1 MSLFVCLLCLSL
13 KNVLSSQEAMTSN
26 GWIATV
32 FHIHH
37 QKRSKTCDFWLFKKF
52 LCPVASIRSRRGIM
66 TLQTAA
72 VVFESFSCVERS
84 YTDFFP
90 PPTAHFFSPPCPT
103 GWRKCWKSWAC
114 SPPLAPINA
123 NVSSFCRVF
132 GFSLRCFGPLLW
144 KTQLSESESG
154 DRAVTQ
160 PELTTSLFPRWG
172 HGGCR
177 QPERN
182 HTAAFVIHVSN
193 LTVLLTR
200 HLQSCS
206 RFEKTQ
212 TWNYSFQWVVDHYSD
227 SSEHLLM
234 KHLVRIG
241 SEVLVYKVLPNP
253 SEFKLFKN
261 IKAGITLLIFKVVIE
276 DVEIILGV
284 L

>member
-1 MSLFVCLLCLSL
+1 MSSCFYPIKTMNYDSANRCRCVWILRLCWEIL
-13 KNVLSSQEAMTSN
+13 
-26 GWIATV
+26 
-32 FHIHH
+32 H
-37 QKRSKTCDFWLFKKF
+37 WLF
-52 LCPVASIRSRRGIM
+52 P
-66 TLQTAA
+66 AA
-72 VVFESFSCVERS
+72 YGALSF
-84 YTDFFP
+84 
-90 PPTAHFFSPPCPT
+90 PPCPT
-103 GWRKCWKSWAC
+103 GWRKHWKSWAS

-154 DRAVTQ
+154 DCAVTR

-177 QPERN
+177 QPARN
-182 HTAAFVIHVSN
+182 HTAVFVIHVSN

-206 RFEKTQ
+206 PFEKTQ
-212 TWNYSFQWVVDHYSD
+212 TWNYSFQWVVDHSSD

-234 KHLVRIG
+234 KHLVLIG
-241 SEVLVYKVLPNP
+241 SEVFVYKVLPNHL
-253 SEFKLFKN
+253 EFKFFKN
-261 IKAGITLLIFKVVIE
+261 IKSGIMLLIFKVVIE

-284 L
+284 LWYNNHIKNIFPDFCRSEKFNIFLNSYFLFPRMR